1 MLKSQYISGKEF
13 LMNNSTSVFRITV
26 IFILCLLTSLI
37 FITSSILADQ
47 ETPTTEANP
56 KTTETVIPPD
66 ETILASFGEQTI
78 TLGEFNQLWEQI
90 PENYKSQ
97 LTKSNVLAQ
106 MISEKLLIQEA
117 KNIGLEKDK
126 DVLEQIKKMSEQILV
141 QAFLQ
146 KEILDKVQVNNE
158 EVEEYYKE
166 NQDKFTEKE
175 QVHLFNILVET
186 EEKAQEILTEL
197 KTGKDFSEI
206 AKENSIGP
214 SASQGG
220 DLGYLSKGTIIPEI
234 EEVVFALEV
243 GELSQVV
250 KTDFGFH
257 ILKITDKKPERVKT
271 LEEVKEDIRQ
281 TLLSDKQKEAFDNL
295 IEELKSKV
303 EIQINEEAL
312 K

>member
-1 MLKSQYISGKEF
+1 
-13 LMNNSTSVFRITV
+13 MNNSTSVFRTTV

-47 ETPTTEANP
+47 EIPTTEANP
-56 KTTETVIPPD
+56 KTTETVIPP

-78 TLGEFNQLWEQI
+78 TLGQFNQLWEQI

-97 LTKSNVLAQ
+97 LTKSNVLDQ

-146 KEILDKVQVNNE
+146 KEILDKVQVNDE

-234 EEVVFALEV
+234 EDIVFALEV

-257 ILKITDKKPERVKT
+257 VLKITDKKPERVKT

>member
-13 LMNNSTSVFRITV
+13 LMNNSTSVFRTTV

-37 FITSSILADQ
+37 FITSSILANQ

>member
-1 MLKSQYISGKEF
+1 MLKSQYISRKEF
-13 LMNNSTSVFRITV
+13 LMNNPTSVFRTTV

-47 ETPTTEANP
+47 EIPTTEANP
-56 KTTETVIPPD
+56 KTTETVIPP

-78 TLGEFNQLWEQI
+78 TLGQFNQLWEQI
-90 PENYKSQ
+90 PENYKPQ
-97 LTKSNVLAQ
+97 LTKSKVLAQ

-126 DVLEQIKKMSEQILV
+126 DVLEQIKKMTEQMLV

-146 KEILDKVQVNNE
+146 KEILDKVQVNDE
-158 EVEEYYKE
+158 EIEEYYKE

-186 EEKAQEILTEL
+186 EEKAQEILKEL
-197 KTGKDFSEI
+197 KTGKDFSEV

-234 EEVVFALEV
+234 EEAVFALEV

-257 ILKITDKKPERVKT
+257 VLKITDKKPETIKT
-271 LEEVKEDIRQ
+271 LEEVKEDIIQ
-281 TLLSDKQKEAFDNL
+281 ILLPTKQKEAFENL
-295 IEELKSKV
+295 LEELKSKV